1 MDVEFKAC
9 GIVVELTVADDV
21 CCAERVNGKGDAA
34 SAAVV
39 DNGSNERHRKRAPGA
54 PIDSSLSETRVH
66 ASEGS
71 CWVG

>member
-9 GIVVELTVADDV
+9 GIVVEITIADDV

-39 DNGSNERHRKRAPGA
+39 EKGSNEKHRK
-54 PIDSSLSETRVH
+54 
-66 ASEGS
+66 
-71 CWVG
+71 